1 MNTTTTADRTLTLEP
16 SAEEANAVVYAITCE
31 IVHSEA
37 GSLEYSPH
45 SSPGDYARIADRCR
59 RIAGLAA
66 VNDQLL
72 WRAHFGPTGG
82 EPPAVTAPEA
92 VWLAVAAILHENAED
107 QRRHAGEEAYE
118 DELAFDGA
126 ARSIARTFA
135 EGTA

>member
-1 MNTTTTADRTLTLEP
+1 MTLEP

-37 GSLEYSPH
+37 GSLEASPH
-45 SSPGDYARIADRCR
+45 SSPGDLACVADHCR

-66 VNDQLL
+66 VNDQLF
-72 WRAHFGPTGG
+72 WRVHFGPTGG

-92 VWLAVAAILHENAED
+92 VWLDVAAILHDDAED
-107 QRRHAGEEAYE
+107 QRRHAGEDGYE
-118 DELAFDGA
+118 DELAYDGA